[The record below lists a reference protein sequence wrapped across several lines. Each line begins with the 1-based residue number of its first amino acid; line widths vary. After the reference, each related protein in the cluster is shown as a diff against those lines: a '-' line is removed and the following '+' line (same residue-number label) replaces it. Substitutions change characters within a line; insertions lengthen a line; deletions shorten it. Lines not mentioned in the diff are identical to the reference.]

1 MLRREAQRR
10 PARRQHEQTRRRGEQ
25 LSDQWRAG
33 QELLEVVEHEQH
45 PQRSQVLGDAF
56 GQRSLALPHV
66 ERFGDRR
73 QEQIGARDRSELDK
87 QGTVP

>member
-1 MLRREAQRR
+1 
-10 PARRQHEQTRRRGEQ
+10 
-25 LSDQWRAG
+25 
-33 QELLEVVEHEQH
+33 
-45 PQRSQVLGDAF
+45 VLGDAF